1 MGSIYCP
8 LLFMRM
14 NFKVIKTLLMLFAIV
29 HADLFASKIPEPGP
43 SVMRL
48 PVLIEN
54 EKSELRVA
62 EGFEIKTL
70 VDGLDSPRWPV
81 VLPNGN
87 ILVSGSK
94 TEALPNMPEETIRL
108 LTSMNIF
115 GKSPNTIIEIDM
127 NQNPP
132 EVRNLIQGLN
142 QPFGMLFKNQSLFV
156 ANTDSILKYPFK
168 DFMLSGTAEKII
180 DLPFGP
186 PNNHWTRNIILNE
199 RGDKILI
206 AVGSGTNVNAE
217 GVDEKDRAAV
227 WEINLDGSEK
237 RIYASGLRNP
247 VGLDFYT
254 ENGSLW
260 TTVNERDGI
269 GEFTPPDYLTEV
281 KEGAFYGWPYV
292 YFKDYADPTQI
303 ELNPEKVKRAMRTSL
318 MPDLP
323 LDAHSVPLGLLF
335 HSGKNISSKYKN
347 GAFVVR
353 RGGVSTSKL
362 TGYDVLFI
370 PFMNGKPTG
379 TIQTFV
385 SGFIASEERGEIHG
399 RPVGIAEGVNGE
411 IFITDDVGGRVLV
424 VTSKLEN

>member
-1 MGSIYCP
+1 
-8 LLFMRM
+8 MRM
-14 NFKVIKTLLMLFAIV
+14 NYKVIKTLLILTPLV
-29 HADLFASKIPEPGP
+29 HGDLFASKIPEPGP

-48 PVLIEN
+48 PVLVAG
-54 EKSELRVA
+54 EKSALKVA

-70 VDGLDSPRWPV
+70 IGGLDSPRWPV

-132 EVRNLIQGLN
+132 RMRNLIQDLN
-142 QPFGMLFKNQSLFV
+142 QPFGMLYANQSLYV
-156 ANTDSILKYPFK
+156 ANTDSVIKYPFK
-168 DFMLSGTAEKII
+168 DFALSGSSEKII

-186 PNNHWTRNIILNE
+186 PNNHWTRNIILNKA
-199 RGDKILI
+199 GDKILI

-217 GVDEKDRAAV
+217 GVDEEDRAAI
-227 WEINLDGSEK
+227 WEINLDGSQK

-247 VGLDFYT
+247 VGLDFYS

-281 KEGAFYGWPYV
+281 AEGAFYGWPYV
-292 YFKDYADPTQI
+292 YFKDYPDPTQI
-303 ELNPEKVKRAMRTSL
+303 ELNPEKVKQAMEASL

-323 LDAHSVPLGLLF
+323 IDAHSVPLGLLF
-335 HSGKNISSKYKN
+335 HSGKNINAKYKN

-353 RGGVSTSKL
+353 RGGGSTSKL

-370 PFMNGKPTG
+370 PFRDGKPTG
-379 TIQTFV
+379 EIEGFI
-385 SGFIASEERGEIHG
+385 SGFIASEERGEIYG
-399 RPVGIAEGVNGE
+399 RPVGIAEGINGE
-411 IFITDDVGGRVLV
+411 IFITDDVGGRLLV
-424 VTSKLEN
+424 VTSKLDN

>member
-14 NFKVIKTLLMLFAIV
+14 NYKVIKTLLILTPLM
-29 HADLFASKIPEPGP
+29 HGDLFASKIPEPGP

-48 PVLIEN
+48 PVLVAG
-54 EKSELRVA
+54 EKSALKVA

-70 VDGLDSPRWPV
+70 IGGLDSPRWPV

-132 EVRNLIQGLN
+132 GKRNLIQDLN
-142 QPFGMLFKNQSLFV
+142 QPFGMLYANQSLYV
-156 ANTDSILKYPFK
+156 ANTDSVIKYPFK
-168 DFMLSGTAEKII
+168 DFALSGSSEKII

-199 RGDKILI
+199 AGDKILI

-217 GVDEKDRAAV
+217 GVDEEDRAAI
-227 WEINLDGSEK
+227 WEINLDGSQK

-247 VGLDFYT
+247 VGLDFYS

-281 KEGAFYGWPYV
+281 AEGAFYGWPYV
-292 YFKDYADPTQI
+292 YFKDYPDPTQI
-303 ELNPEKVKRAMRTSL
+303 ELNPEKVKEAMEASL

-323 LDAHSVPLGLLF
+323 IDAHSVPLGLLF
-335 HSGKNISSKYKN
+335 HSGKNINAKYKN

-353 RGGVSTSKL
+353 RGGGSTSKL

-370 PFMNGKPTG
+370 PFRDGKPTG
-379 TIQTFV
+379 EIEGFI
-385 SGFIASEERGEIHG
+385 SGFIASEERGEIYG
-399 RPVGIAEGVNGE
+399 RPVGIAEGINGE
-411 IFITDDVGGRVLV
+411 IFITDDVGGRLLV

>member
-1 MGSIYCP
+1 
-8 LLFMRM
+8 MRM
-14 NFKVIKTLLMLFAIV
+14 NYKVIKTLLILTPLV
-29 HADLFASKIPEPGP
+29 HGDLFASKIPEPGP

-48 PVLIEN
+48 PVLVAG
-54 EKSELRVA
+54 EKSALKVA

-70 VDGLDSPRWPV
+70 IGGLDSPRWPV

-132 EVRNLIQGLN
+132 RMRNLIQDLN
-142 QPFGMLFKNQSLFV
+142 QPFGMLYANQSLYV
-156 ANTDSILKYPFK
+156 ANTDSVIKYPFK
-168 DFMLSGTAEKII
+168 DFALSGSSEKII

-199 RGDKILI
+199 AGDKILI

-217 GVDEKDRAAV
+217 GVDEEDRAAI
-227 WEINLDGSEK
+227 WEINLDGSQK

-247 VGLDFYT
+247 VGLDFYS

-281 KEGAFYGWPYV
+281 AEGAFYGWPYV
-292 YFKDYADPTQI
+292 YFKDYPDPTQI
-303 ELNPEKVKRAMRTSL
+303 ELNPEKVKEAMEASL

-323 LDAHSVPLGLLF
+323 IDAHSVPLGLLF
-335 HSGKNISSKYKN
+335 HSGKNINAKYKN

-353 RGGVSTSKL
+353 RGGGSTSKL

-370 PFMNGKPTG
+370 PFRDGKPTG
-379 TIQTFV
+379 EIEGFI
-385 SGFIASEERGEIHG
+385 SGFIASEERGEIYG
-399 RPVGIAEGVNGE
+399 RPVGIAEGINGE
-411 IFITDDVGGRVLV
+411 IFITDDVGGRLLV
-424 VTSKLEN
+424 VTSKLDN

>member
-1 MGSIYCP
+1 MGSITAHYFFMTKNYQNIKVFLILI
-8 LLFMRM
+8 LL
-14 NFKVIKTLLMLFAIV
+14 IQTELFAAI
-29 HADLFASKIPEPGP
+29 IPEPGP

-54 EKSELRVA
+54 EKSELIVPN
-62 EGFEIKTL
+62 GFEVQTL
-70 VDGLDSPRWPV
+70 MSGLDSPRWPI

-87 ILVSGSK
+87 ILISGSK

-115 GKSPNTIIEIDM
+115 GKSPNTIVEIKMD
-127 NQNPP
+127 QNLPKV
-132 EVRNLIQGLN
+132 ENLIEDLN
-142 QPFGMLFKNQSLFV
+142 QPFGILYANENLYV
-156 ANTDSILKYPFK
+156 ANTDSIIKFPFNG
-168 DFMLSGTAEKII
+168 FTLSGKAEKII

-199 RGDKILI
+199 EANKILI

-217 GVDEKDRAAV
+217 EVDENERAAI
-227 WEINLDGSEK
+227 WEINLDGSQK

-247 VGLDFYT
+247 VGLDFYS
-254 ENGSLW
+254 EDGSLW

-281 KEGAFYGWPYV
+281 TEGAFYGWPYV
-292 YFKDYADPTQI
+292 YFRDYADPTHLK
-303 ELNPEKVKRAMRTSL
+303 LNPQKVKEAKHSSL

-335 HSGKNISSKYKN
+335 HSGKNINTRYKN

-370 PFMNGKPTG
+370 PFKDGKPTG
-379 TIQTFV
+379 VIETFL
-385 SGFIASEERGEIHG
+385 SGFIASEESGEIYG
-399 RPVGIAEGVNGE
+399 RPVGIAETNNGE
-411 IFITDDVGGRVLV
+411 IIVTDDVGGRVLLI
-424 VTSKLEN
+424 SPLSD